1 MERKIKVFMIDDDPD
16 DREFFQIAL
25 DMTGIPYTLN
35 TAESAVEALDM
46 LPGLMELPDY
56 IFLDLNMPLLSGI
69 EFLQIFQEFSDL
81 NKVPVIIF
89 STSSYHKDIEDTKA
103 LGASHFLSKTSDIDR
118 LSEVVVT
125 IIKGNEL
132 PFILT

>member
-81 NKVPVIIF
+81 NKVPIIIF

>member
-1 MERKIKVFMIDDDPD
+1 MERKIKVLMIDDDPD

-25 DMTGIPYTLN
+25 DMTGIPYILN
-35 TAESAVEALDM
+35 TAESAVEALNLFPDF
-46 LPGLMELPDY
+46 LELPDY
-56 IFLDLNMPLLSGI
+56 IFLDLNMPLISGK
-69 EFLQIFQEFSDL
+69 EFLQIFHESADL

-89 STSSYHKDIEDTKA
+89 STSSYHKDIEDTKV

-118 LSEVVVT
+118 LSELIAT

-132 PFILT
+132 PFILI

>member
-1 MERKIKVFMIDDDPD
+1 MERKIKVLMIDDDPD

-25 DMTGIPYTLN
+25 DMTGIPYILN
-35 TAESAVEALDM
+35 TVESAVEALN
-46 LPGLMELPDY
+46 LFPELLELPDY
-56 IFLDLNMPLLSGI
+56 IFLDLNMPLISGK
-69 EFLQIFQEFSDL
+69 EFLQIFYESAYL

-118 LSEVVVT
+118 LSELVVT

>member
-1 MERKIKVFMIDDDPD
+1 MERKIKIFMIDDDPD

-25 DMTGIPYTLN
+25 DMTGIRYTLK
-35 TAESAVEALDM
+35 TAESAVEALNIFPEF
-46 LPGLMELPDY
+46 LELPDY
-56 IFLDLNMPLLSGI
+56 IFLDLNMPLISGI
-69 EFLQIFQEFSDL
+69 QFLQIFRESADL
-81 NKVPVIIF
+81 NKVPIIIF

-118 LSEVVVT
+118 LSEVVVS
-125 IIKGNEL
+125 ILKGNDL

>member
-56 IFLDLNMPLLSGI
+56 IFLDLNMPLVSGK